1 MLQALGNIQ
10 ITVGIEYDND
20 RCGTDLTAPPALNQT
35 LSVGSTALDIMERAV
50 EMSRSY
56 QFVVTF
62 VGEMGYK
69 IDSVNGTSSGERCKW
84 HLFVSEGSLTGTL
97 AQLHHILPSN
107 VTMAVLHYTT
117 EQVK

>member
-1 MLQALGNIQ
+1 MQSLGDIQ
-10 ITVGIEYDND
+10 TSVGIEYDND
-20 RCGTDLTAPPALNQT
+20 RCETNLIAPPALN
-35 LSVGSTALDIMERAV
+35 LSLSAGSTALDIMERAV
-50 EMSRSY
+50 EMSRTY

-62 VGEMGYK
+62 LGEMGYR
-69 IDSVNGTSSGERCKW
+69 IDSINGTLSGERCKW